1 MELLATP
8 VRKRR
13 RRNFTP
19 EFRKQ
24 LAQRAS
30 EPGVSVS
37 RLAQEND
44 INVNMLFKWRRQLR
58 EGRLDGVV
66 HRQAMLPVTIV
77 DENPDN
83 LPLANSTDMPDAVAG
98 KGSAATRPGVIEIQ
112 MAGAVVR
119 FDGKA
124 DLTTVR
130 AVLGMLR
137 T

>member
-1 MELLATP
+1 
-8 VRKRR
+8 
-13 RRNFTP
+13 
-19 EFRKQ
+19 
-24 LAQRAS
+24 
-30 EPGVSVS
+30 
-37 RLAQEND
+37 
-44 INVNMLFKWRRQLR
+44 MLFKWRRELR

-83 LPLANSTDMPDAVAG
+83 LPLANPIDIPDVGAG
-98 KGSAATRPGVIEIQ
+98 QESAATRPGVIEIQ
-112 MAGAVVR
+112 IADAVVR

-124 DLTTVR
+124 DLNTVR